1 MLQIILFGG
10 ALAAL
15 LYFGFTWW
23 RRTAPAQPSG
33 QPGPLPEPRHP
44 PTPAVHQ
51 AAAAQALPN
60 AEAEQW
66 GPHVPQEPV
75 LRRHFLTHVRCLLD
89 TVYPCPSESVLRRHH
104 AQWLE
109 TQVAAC
115 LEDPARW
122 ARLETTWRGLAA
134 V

>member
-23 RRTAPAQPSG
+23 RRTAPVQPSG
-33 QPGPLPEPRHP
+33 QPAPRHP
-44 PTPAVHQ
+44 PPPAVHQ
-51 AAAAQALPN
+51 AASQAQPN
-60 AEAEQW
+60 AGTVQW
-66 GPHVPQEPV
+66 GPHVPQETV
-75 LRRHFLTHVRCLLD
+75 LRRHFLTHVRCLLE

-104 AQWLE
+104 THWLE